1 MINELTGLS
10 VDGLNRALASRQISI
25 RYDFRLLDELGAAWS
40 LNGGAVLSRSRSFD
54 LDKGTWTLNLTLLKA
69 RIPAGLTVSQYQ
81 QVQVDRGIGGGLWAY
96 FRGVIQ
102 EVKESVTRRG
112 GSIVEVLEV
121 SCEGVLSKLRGNYV
135 PRRFISPGLI
145 TRFHPLIGI
154 ARTIQYKHPATS
166 VTASTVWQLS
176 GESHMYLRETGGS
189 AAHDTSIATAV
200 QVASDANFAT
210 LYTSGGGSADYHTVT
225 NEFPYEIHWKKA
237 IPASGTA
244 NFYVRYRVVDRW
256 IVPKI
261 RPTNLATGVSTQT
274 ISLPAGFYLASMTAP
289 SVSSTMTLSGGPT
302 GTYYTTQVAAFNLT
316 ATTSVTFTM
325 SGTIT
330 TFEVINARGR
340 EPYFL
345 CNRRDPQNLLP
356 TTIAAVNVG
365 SRFITPTDAA
375 SYITGVSDLG
385 GTEPGLPASGWSN
398 KEYLTVT
405 FSDGNERTVEITAIN
420 RTTGQMTVDVFPTNP
435 VGGANAGAGDR
446 IRVSTLEAVQAFGGR
461 KPAVVGELTSAATS
475 INGLRPQCAGAYY
488 QIGQV
493 IPFTGH
499 RTSSS
504 TDQYWLST
512 SHLLLNRDT
521 RDYDAWNNN
530 DIGVYTVEA
539 KNDTLNGEAVNNNVE
554 TWIAIATSK
563 QFVDGPFDYVNDWII
578 DNTGIVSKE
587 RTASSI
593 YMDEL
598 VKEWMASSFPPNVLL
613 RDRVDGKIKI
623 GPVAQAAAPSY
634 VLPGV
639 AQVKVEDRAERITN
653 MTVISVNDTDDPT
666 DIASIAFGGVT
677 AVGGVKTWANPE
689 RAFDGDDTTK
699 SNPVDFGGTTESFLN
714 TMWFTIPPSNPV
726 EVYPIIERITIAGQG
741 LIIGVFASSG
751 TEPLQTLTQSD
762 LVYSWTLL
770 PSADWIALQNNQPFT
785 IEKKDLERMIRPDRY
800 SHIAIS
806 VRQVTDTTT
815 SMSTYSNAG
824 ISKIEILQRDTNAHT
839 ATMTDNSN
847 LASNATL
854 NAAGFGT
861 TWAQPDGNLNMSFRY
876 APTAWMKRN
885 SATYGQV
892 TNQIVVTG
900 RGSGYTSRPTV
911 SLSDGT
917 NTDTA
922 TAEVVGGRVT
932 RIFTSG
938 SVNRGFTSIP
948 TVSFSGGSPTTA
960 ATAQAHIARG
970 RTKII
975 RLGNMPQAEC
985 RTYAENYMDEYL
997 RSHLVY
1003 TVEAPLLDYAEPG
1016 DTVLVQL
1023 PDGSQKVLLLWGITD
1038 SGGPGDNMATYT
1050 LRDYSL

>member
-10 VDGLNRALASRQISI
+10 VDGLNRALSSRQVSI

-102 EVKESVTRRG
+102 EVRESVTRRG

-121 SCEGVLSKLRGNYV
+121 SCEGVLSKLRGNYT
-135 PRRFISPGLI
+135 PRRFIGPGLL

-166 VTASTVWQLS
+166 VNATTVWQLS
-176 GESHMYLRETGGS
+176 GDSHMYLRETGGS
-189 AAHDTSIATAV
+189 AAHDTSIGTAV

-210 LYTSGGGSADYHTVT
+210 LYSSGGGSADYHTVT
-225 NEFPYEIHWKKA
+225 NVFPYEIHWKN
-237 IPASGTA
+237 SFTS

-274 ISLPAGFYLASMTAP
+274 ISLPAGFYLAMIDGDTL
-289 SVSSTMTLSGGPT
+289 STMTLSGGPT
-302 GTYYTTQVAAFNLT
+302 GTYYSRLVAAFNLT

-356 TTIAAVNVG
+356 TTIASVNVG

-375 SYITGVSDLG
+375 SYITGISDLG

-405 FSDGNERTVEITAIN
+405 FADGNERTVEITAIN

-435 VGGANAGAGDR
+435 VGGANAGPGDR
-446 IRVSTLEAVQAFGGR
+446 IRVSTLEAVQAFSGR
-461 KPAVVGELTSAATS
+461 TPVAVGELPTAATS

-488 QIGQV
+488 QIGHM

-499 RTSSS
+499 RTSSA

-512 SHLLLNRDT
+512 SHLLLNRDS

-539 KNDTLNGEAVNNNVE
+539 KNDTLNGQAVNNNVE

-563 QFVDGPFDYVNDWII
+563 QFVDGPLDYVNDWII
-578 DNTGIVSKE
+578 ENTGIVSKE

-593 YMDEL
+593 YMDEM
-598 VKEWMASSFPPNVLL
+598 VKEWMATSFPPNVLL
-613 RDRVDGKIKI
+613 RDRIDGKVKI
-623 GPVAQAAAPSY
+623 GPVTQAAAPAY
-634 VLPGV
+634 VLPGI
-639 AQVKVEDRAERITN
+639 AQVKVEDRAERITS
-653 MTVISVNDTDDPT
+653 MTVISQNDTDDPT
-666 DIASIAFGGVT
+666 DIASIAFGGVS
-677 AVGGVKTWANPE
+677 AVAGTKTWSNPQA
-689 RAFDGDDTTK
+689 AFDGDDTTK
-699 SNPVDFGGTTESFLN
+699 AVPVDIGGDVESFLN
-714 TMWFTIPPSNPV
+714 TMWFTIPPSNPI
-726 EVYPIIERITIAGQG
+726 EVYPTIESIRISGQG
-741 LIIGVFASSG
+741 MIIGVFASTG
-751 TEPLQTLTQSD
+751 TQPLQELTQD
-762 LVYSWTLL
+762 NLVYNWTLL
-770 PSADWIALQNNQPFT
+770 PSADWIPLQNNQPFT

-800 SHIAIS
+800 SFIAIS
-806 VRQVTDTTT
+806 VRQITDTVNKGIT
-815 SMSTYSNAG
+815 S
-824 ISKIEILQRDTNAHT
+824 IEILQRDTNAHT

-861 TWAQPDGNLNMSFRY
+861 TWAQPDGNLNVSFRY

-900 RGSGYTSRPTV
+900 RGAGYTSIPTV

-922 TAEVVGGRVT
+922 TTEVVGGRVT
-932 RIFTSG
+932 RLFISG

-948 TVSFSGGSPTTA
+948 TVTFTGGSPTTA

-985 RTYAENYMDEYL
+985 RSYAENYMDEYL

-1023 PDGSQKVLLLWGITD
+1023 PDGSQKTLLLWGITD

>member
-10 VDGLNRALASRQISI
+10 VDGLNRELSLRQINV
-25 RYDFRLLDELGAAWS
+25 RYDFRVVDELNLTWS
-40 LNGGAVLSRSRSFD
+40 LNGGAVITRSRSFD

-69 RIPAGLTVSQYQ
+69 RIPSGLTVSQYQ
-81 QVQVDRGIGGGLWAY
+81 QIQVDRGIGGGLYAY

-102 EVKESVTRRG
+102 EVRESVTRRG

-121 SCEGVLSKLRGNYV
+121 SCEGVLSKLRGNYT
-135 PRRFISPGLI
+135 PRRGIFPGLL

-154 ARTIQYKHPATS
+154 ARTIQYKHPDTS
-166 VTASTVWQLS
+166 VTASEVWQLS

-189 AAHDTSIATAV
+189 AAHDTSIGTAV

-210 LYTSGGGSADYHTVT
+210 LYSSGGGSADYHTVT
-225 NEFPYEIHWKKA
+225 NVFPYEIHWKKA
-237 IPASGTA
+237 LSG

-256 IVPKI
+256 ILPKV
-261 RPTNLATGVSTQT
+261 RPTNFATGTATQT
-274 ISLPAGFYLASMTAP
+274 ISLQAGYYLAMITS
-289 SVSSTMTLSGGPT
+289 SVGGSMTLSGGPT
-302 GTYYTTQVAAFNLT
+302 GVGVDRTVVPFMLF

-325 SGTIT
+325 SGTID

-356 TTIAAVNVG
+356 TTIASVNVG

-446 IRVSTLEAVQAFGGR
+446 IRVSTIEAAQAFSGR
-461 KPAVVGELTSAATS
+461 TTVAVGELPAAATS

-512 SHLLLNRDT
+512 SHVITSRDS

-530 DIGVYTVEA
+530 DIGVYTIEA
-539 KNDTLNGEAVNNNVE
+539 KNDTLNSQAINNNVE
-554 TWIAIATSK
+554 TWIAITTSK

-578 DNTGIVSKE
+578 QNTGIVTKE
-587 RTASSI
+587 RTASSV
-593 YMDEL
+593 YMDEMI
-598 VKEWMASSFPPNVLL
+598 KEWMGTSFPPNVLL
-613 RDRVDGKIKI
+613 RDRVDGKVKI
-623 GPVAQAAAPSY
+623 GPVAQAASPAY

-639 AQVKVEDRAERITN
+639 AQVKVEDRAERITS

-666 DIASIAFGGVT
+666 DIASISFGGVSS
-677 AVGGVKTWANPE
+677 VGGVKTFANPE

-699 SNPVDFGGTTESFLN
+699 SSPVDIGGDVESFLN
-714 TMWFTIPPSNPV
+714 TMWFTIPPSNPT
-726 EVYPIIERITIAGQG
+726 EVYPTIESIKIAGQG
-741 LIIGVFASSG
+741 IIIAVFASTG
-751 TEPLQTLTQSD
+751 TQPLQVLDQDT
-762 LVYSWTLL
+762 LVYQWTLL

-785 IEKKDLERMIRPDRY
+785 IEKKDLERIVSPTRY
-800 SHIAIS
+800 SFIAIS
-806 VRQVTDTTT
+806 IRQVTAASYGD
-815 SMSTYSNAG
+815 AG
-824 ISKIEILQRDTNAHT
+824 ITSIEILQRDTNAHT
-839 ATMTDNSN
+839 ATMTDNSSI
-847 LASNATL
+847 ASNATL
-854 NAAGFGT
+854 NYAGFGT

-885 SATYGQV
+885 STTYGQV
-892 TNQIVVTG
+892 TNTVVVTN
-900 RGSGYTSRPTV
+900 RGSGYTSLPTV

-922 TAEVVGGRVT
+922 TAELVGGRVT
-932 RIFTSG
+932 RLFTSG

-948 TVSFSGGSPTTA
+948 TVTFTGGSPGTA

-975 RLGNMPQAEC
+975 KLGNMPQAEC

-1003 TVEAPLLDYAEPG
+1003 TVDAPLLDYAEPG

>member
-40 LNGGAVLSRSRSFD
+40 LNGGAVINRSRSFD

-102 EVKESVTRRG
+102 EVRESVTRRG

-135 PRRFISPGLI
+135 PRLLIGPGLA

-166 VTASTVWQLS
+166 VNATTVWTLS

-189 AAHDTSIATAV
+189 AAHDTSIGTAV

-210 LYTSGGGSADYHTVT
+210 LYSSGGGSTDYHTVT
-225 NEFPYEIHWKKA
+225 NVFPYEIHWKNT
-237 IPASGTA
+237 ITG

-256 IVPKI
+256 ILPKV
-261 RPTNLATGVSTQT
+261 RPTNLATGTATQT
-274 ISLPAGFYLASMTAP
+274 ISLPAGYYLAMITAP
-289 SVSSTMTLSGGPT
+289 VGSTMTLSGGPT
-302 GTYYTTQVAAFNLT
+302 GVYVTTQVASFNLT
-316 ATTSVTFTM
+316 TTTSVTFTM
-325 SGTIT
+325 SGTIN

-356 TTIAAVNVG
+356 TTIASVNVG
-365 SRFITPTDAA
+365 SRLITPTDAA

-405 FSDGNERTVEITAIN
+405 FSDGNERTVEITAIS

-435 VGGANAGAGDR
+435 VGGANAGPGDR
-446 IRVSTLEAVQAFGGR
+446 IRVSTLEAAQAFGGR
-461 KPAVVGELTSAATS
+461 RNVAVGELTSAGTS
-475 INGLRPQCAGAYY
+475 ITGLRPQCAGAYY

-499 RTSSS
+499 RTSAA
-504 TDQYWLST
+504 TNQYWLST
-512 SHLLLNRDT
+512 SHVILNRDAQ
-521 RDYDAWNNN
+521 DYDAWNSGET
-530 DIGVYTVEA
+530 GVRTIEAGSGTLLGYTV
-539 KNDTLNGEAVNNNVE
+539 TNNVE
-554 TWIAIATSK
+554 QFIAIATSK
-563 QFVDGPFDYVNDWII
+563 QFNDAPLDYDDDWILE
-578 DNTGIVSKE
+578 DTGIVSKE
-587 RTASSI
+587 RTAAGV
-593 YMDEL
+593 YLEEL
-598 VKEWMASSFPPNVLL
+598 VKDWMSSSFPPNVLL
-613 RDRVDGKIKI
+613 RDRVDGKVKL
-623 GPVAQAAAPSY
+623 GPVRQAAAASY
-634 VLPGV
+634 VIPGI
-639 AQVKVEDRAERITN
+639 AQVKVEDRADRITS
-653 MTVISVNDTDDPT
+653 MTVVSVNDQDDPT

-677 AVGGVKTWANPE
+677 QVNGDKTFAHPE
-689 RAFDGDDTTK
+689 RAFDGDDATK
-699 SNPVDFGGTTESFLN
+699 ATPVNIGGDVESFLN
-714 TMWFTIPPSNPV
+714 TMWFTLPPSNPL
-726 EVYPIIERITIAGQG
+726 EVYPIIEKIRIAGQG
-741 LIIGVFASSG
+741 MIISMLYSSG
-751 TEPLQTLTQSD
+751 TEPLQNLDQS
-762 LVYSWTLL
+762 TLL
-770 PSADWIALQNNQPFT
+770 NGTTWRMMPAADWIPLQNNQPFE
-785 IEKKDLERMIRPDRY
+785 IDGKDLARMISPYLY
-800 SHIAIS
+800 SYIAIS

-815 SMSTYSNAG
+815 SMGVYTNAG
-824 ISKIEILQRDTNAHT
+824 ITSIEILQRDTNAHT
-839 ATMTDNSN
+839 ATMTDNSGI
-847 LASNATL
+847 ASNATL

-876 APTAWMKRN
+876 ASTAWMKRN
-885 SATYGQV
+885 SSSYGQV

-911 SLSDGT
+911 SLSDGV

-932 RIFTSG
+932 RMFISG

-948 TVSFSGGSPTTA
+948 TVTFTGGSPTTA

-1023 PDGSQKVLLLWGITD
+1023 PDGSQKTLLLWGITD

>member
-10 VDGLNRALASRQISI
+10 VDGINRALSSRQVSI

-54 LDKGTWTLNLTLLKA
+54 LDRGTWTLNLTLLKA

-81 QVQVDRGIGGGLWAY
+81 QIQVDRGIGGCLWAY

-102 EVKESVTRRG
+102 EIKESVTRRG

-135 PRRFISPGLI
+135 PRLLIGPGLA

-154 ARTIQYKHPATS
+154 ARTIQYKHPASS
-166 VTASTVWQLS
+166 VNATTVWTLS

-189 AAHDTSIATAV
+189 AAHDTSIGTAV

-210 LYTSGGGSADYHTVT
+210 LYSSGGGTTDYHTVT
-225 NEFPYEIHWKKA
+225 NVFPYEIHWKNT

-256 IVPKI
+256 ILPKV
-261 RPTNLATGVSTQT
+261 RPTNLATGTATQT
-274 ISLPAGFYLASMTAP
+274 ISLPAGYYLARFTSTTGA
-289 SVSSTMTLSGGPT
+289 TMTLSGGPT
-302 GTYYTTQVAAFNLT
+302 GTYSTGIVAGFNLT
-316 ATTSVTFTM
+316 GTTSVTFTF
-325 SGTIT
+325 STSPVT

-356 TTIAAVNVG
+356 TTIASVNVG
-365 SRFITPTDAA
+365 SRLITPTDAA

-405 FSDGNERTVEITAIN
+405 FSDGNERTCEITAIN

-446 IRVSTLEAVQAFGGR
+446 IRVSTLEAAQAFGGR
-461 KPAVVGELTSAATS
+461 RNVAVGELLTGATS

-493 IPFTGH
+493 LPFTGH
-499 RTSSS
+499 RSSAS
-504 TDQYWLST
+504 TDQFWLST
-512 SHLLLNRDT
+512 SHVILNRDAQ
-521 RDYDAWNNN
+521 DYDAW
-530 DIGVYTVEA
+530 DLTETGVQTIEAGSGTLLGYTV
-539 KNDTLNGEAVNNNVE
+539 TNNVE
-554 TWIAIATSK
+554 QFIAIATSK
-563 QFVDGPFDYVNDWII
+563 QFNDAPLDYDNDWILE
-578 DNTGIVSKE
+578 DTGIVSKE
-587 RTASSI
+587 RTAAGV
-593 YMDEL
+593 YLEEL
-598 VKEWMASSFPPNVLL
+598 VKDWMSSSFPPNVLL
-613 RDRVDGKIKI
+613 RDRVDGKVKL
-623 GPVAQAAAPSY
+623 GPVRQAASPSY
-634 VLPGV
+634 VLPGI
-639 AQVKVEDRAERITN
+639 AQVKVEDRAERITS
-653 MTVISVNDTDDPT
+653 MTVISVNDQDDPT

-677 AVGGVKTWANPE
+677 QVNGNKTFANPE

-699 SNPVDFGGTTESFLN
+699 SSPVDIGGDVESFLN
-714 TMWFTIPPSNPV
+714 TMWFTLPPSNPL
-726 EVYPIIERITIAGQG
+726 EVYPIIEKIRIAGQG
-741 LIIGVFASSG
+741 MIISMLYSSG
-751 TEPLQTLTQSD
+751 TEPLQNLDQS
-762 LVYSWTLL
+762 TLL
-770 PSADWIALQNNQPFT
+770 NGTTWRMMPAADWIPLQNNQPFE
-785 IEKKDLERMIRPDRY
+785 IDGKDLARMVSPYLY
-800 SHIAIS
+800 SYIAIS
-806 VRQVTDTTT
+806 VRQVTDTT
-815 SMSTYSNAG
+815 NAG
-824 ISKIEILQRDTNAHT
+824 ITSIEILQRDTNAHT
-839 ATMTDNSN
+839 ATMTDNSGI
-847 LASNATL
+847 ASNATL

-885 SATYGQV
+885 SSSYGQM

-911 SLSDGT
+911 SLSDGV

-932 RIFTSG
+932 RMFISG

-948 TVSFSGGSPTTA
+948 TVTFTGGSPTTA

-1023 PDGSQKVLLLWGITD
+1023 PDGSQKTLLLWGITD

>member
-10 VDGLNRALASRQISI
+10 VDGLNRALASRQVSI

-135 PRRFISPGLI
+135 PRLLTGVGLT

-154 ARTIQYKHPATS
+154 ARTIQYKYSPIGGAVVS
-166 VTASTVWQLS
+166 GDKWQLS

-189 AAHDTSIATAV
+189 AAHDTSIGTAV

-210 LYTSGGGSADYHTVT
+210 LYTNGVGSADYHAAT
-225 NEFPYEIHWKKA
+225 NVFPYEIHWKNA
-237 IPASGTA
+237 ITG

-256 IVPKI
+256 ILPKV
-261 RPTNLATGVSTQT
+261 RPTNLATGTGTQT
-274 ISLPAGFYLASMTAP
+274 ISLPAGYYLVRFTSTTP
-289 SVSSTMTLSGGPT
+289 GVTMTLSGGPT
-302 GTYYTTQVAAFNLT
+302 GTYDTGIVAGFNLT
-316 ATTSVTFTM
+316 GTTSVTFTF
-325 SGTIT
+325 STSPVT

-356 TTIAAVNVG
+356 TTIASVNVG
-365 SRFITPTDAA
+365 SRLITPTDAA

-435 VGGANAGAGDR
+435 VGGANAGPGDR
-446 IRVSTLEAVQAFGGR
+446 IRVSTLEAAQAFGGR
-461 KPAVVGELTSAATS
+461 RNVAVGELTSAGTS
-475 INGLRPQCAGAYY
+475 ITGLRPQCAGAYY

-499 RTSSS
+499 RTSAA
-504 TDQYWLST
+504 TNQYWLST
-512 SHLLLNRDT
+512 SHVILNRDAQ
-521 RDYDAWNNN
+521 DYDAW
-530 DIGVYTVEA
+530 DLTETGVQTIEA
-539 KNDTLNGEAVNNNVE
+539 GSGTLLGYSVTNNVE
-554 TWIAIATSK
+554 QFIAIATSK
-563 QFVDGPFDYVNDWII
+563 QFNDAPLDYDNDWLLE
-578 DNTGIVSKE
+578 DTGIVSKD
-587 RTASSI
+587 RTAAAV
-593 YMDEL
+593 YLDEL
-598 VKEWMASSFPPNVLL
+598 VKEWMSASFPPNVLL
-613 RDRVDGKIKI
+613 RDRVDGKVKI
-623 GPVAQAAAPSY
+623 GPVTQAAAPSY

-639 AQVKVEDRAERITN
+639 AQVKVEDRAERITS
-653 MTVISVNDTDDPT
+653 MTVISVDDQDDPT
-666 DIASIAFGGVT
+666 DIASIAFGGVS
-677 AVGGVKTWANPE
+677 AVSGVKTWSHPE
-689 RAFDGDDTTK
+689 RAFDGDDATK
-699 SNPVDFGGTTESFLN
+699 ATPVDIGGDVESFLN
-714 TMWFTIPPSNPV
+714 TIWFTLPPSNPL
-726 EVYPIIERITIAGQG
+726 EVYPSIEKIRIAGQG
-741 LIIGVFASSG
+741 MIISMLYSTG
-751 TEPLQTLTQSD
+751 TEPLQNLEQS
-762 LVYSWTLL
+762 TLL
-770 PSADWIALQNNQPFT
+770 NGTTWRMMPAADWIPLQNNQPFE
-785 IEKKDLERMIRPDRY
+785 IDGKDLARMISPYLY
-800 SHIAIS
+800 SYIAIS
-806 VRQVTDTTT
+806 VRQITDTA
-815 SMSTYSNAG
+815 NAG
-824 ISKIEILQRDTNAHT
+824 ITSIEILQRDTNAHT

-876 APTAWMKRN
+876 ASTAWMKRN
-885 SATYGQV
+885 SAAYGQM

-900 RGSGYTSRPTV
+900 RGAGYTSRPTV

-932 RIFTSG
+932 RMFISG
-938 SVNRGFTSIP
+938 SPNRGFTSIP
-948 TVSFSGGSPTTA
+948 TVTFTGGSPTTA

-1023 PDGSQKVLLLWGITD
+1023 PDGSQKTLLLWGITD

>member
-10 VDGLNRALASRQISI
+10 VDGLNRALASRQVSI

-102 EVKESVTRRG
+102 EVRESVTRRG

-135 PRRFISPGLI
+135 PRLLINPGLL

-154 ARTIQYKHPATS
+154 ARTIQYKHPASS
-166 VTASTVWQLS
+166 VTATDVWQLS
-176 GESHMYLRETGGS
+176 GESHMYLRETYGPG
-189 AAHDTSIATAV
+189 AAHDTSIGTTV

-210 LYTSGGGSADYHTVT
+210 LYSSGGGSADYHTVT
-225 NEFPYEIHWKKA
+225 NVFPYEIHWKKA
-237 IPASGTA
+237 LSG

-256 IVPKI
+256 ILPKV
-261 RPTNLATGVSTQT
+261 RPTNLATGVATQT
-274 ISLPAGFYLASMTAP
+274 ISLPAGYYLAMITAP
-289 SVSSTMTLSGGPT
+289 VTSTMTLSGGPT
-302 GTYYTTQVAAFNLT
+302 GVYVTTQVAAFNLT

-356 TTIAAVNVG
+356 TTIASVNVG
-365 SRFITPTDAA
+365 SRLITPTDAA

-405 FSDGNERTVEITAIN
+405 FSDGNERTCEITAIN

-446 IRVSTLEAVQAFGGR
+446 IRVSTLEAAQAFGGR
-461 KPAVVGELTSAATS
+461 RNAAVGELLTAGTS
-475 INGLRPQCAGAYY
+475 INGLRPQCAGIYY
-488 QIGQV
+488 NIGQV

-499 RTSSS
+499 RSSAS
-504 TDQYWLST
+504 TDQFWLST
-512 SHLLLNRDT
+512 SHVITNRDPQ
-521 RDYDAWNNN
+521 DYDAWDN
-530 DIGVYTVEA
+530 DETGIRTIEAGTGTLLGYTV
-539 KNDTLNGEAVNNNVE
+539 TNNVE
-554 TWIAIATSK
+554 QFIAIATSK
-563 QFVDGPFDYVNDWII
+563 QFTDSPLDYDNDWILES
-578 DNTGIVSKE
+578 TGVVSKE
-587 RTASSI
+587 RTAAAV
-593 YMDEL
+593 YLEEL
-598 VKEWMASSFPPNVLL
+598 VKEWMAASFPPNVLL
-613 RDRVDGKIKI
+613 RDRVDGKVKL
-623 GPVAQAAAPSY
+623 GPVAQAASPSY
-634 VLPGV
+634 VLPGI
-639 AQVKVEDRAERITN
+639 AQVKVEDRAERITS
-653 MTVISVNDTDDPT
+653 MTVVSVNDEDDPT
-666 DIASIAFGGVT
+666 DIASIAFGGVS

-689 RAFDGDDTTK
+689 RAFDGDDSTK
-699 SNPVDFGGTTESFLN
+699 ATPVDIGGDVESFLN
-714 TMWFTIPPSNPV
+714 TMWFTLPPANPL
-726 EVYPIIERITIAGQG
+726 EVYPIIEKIRIAGQG
-741 LIIGVFASSG
+741 MIVSMLYSSG
-751 TEPLQTLTQSD
+751 TAPLQNLDQSTLTNGTT
-762 LVYSWTLL
+762 WRMM
-770 PSADWIALQNNQPFT
+770 PAADWVALQNNQPFE
-785 IEKKDLERMIRPDRY
+785 IDGKDLARMVSPYLY
-800 SHIAIS
+800 SYIAIS
-806 VRQVTDTTT
+806 VRQITDTT
-815 SMSTYSNAG
+815 NAG
-824 ISKIEILQRDTNAHT
+824 ITSIEILQRDTNAHT
-839 ATMTDNSN
+839 ATMTDNSS

-885 SATYGQV
+885 SATYGQM
-892 TNQIVVTG
+892 TNQLVVTG
-900 RGSGYTSRPTV
+900 RGSGYTSLPTV

-932 RIFTSG
+932 RLFISG

-1023 PDGSQKVLLLWGITD
+1023 PDGSQKTLLLWGITD